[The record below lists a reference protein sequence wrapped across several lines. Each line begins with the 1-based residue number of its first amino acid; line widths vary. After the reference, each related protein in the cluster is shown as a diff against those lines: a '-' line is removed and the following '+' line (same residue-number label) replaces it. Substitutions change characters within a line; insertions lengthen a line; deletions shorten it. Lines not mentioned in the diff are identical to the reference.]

1 MHLLPRSHLSLG
13 LSLLALLATAQQALA
28 VCSATNKCGRDS
40 PCCSSAGF
48 CGSTAEYCLAACNPS
63 GSLSPSSCAAMPTC
77 QDQHIDF
84 TTTARP
90 YVALSTFRGDAS
102 QAPLTLDSGSVRTS
116 TEGIVLELSKANQAE
131 GTVLSTTR
139 YLLYG
144 EITAVMKH
152 ENNNGIVAALISMSP
167 TYDEID
173 WEFTKSSQQEVETN
187 FFWTGVTNNDHNA
200 KSITP
205 SRLPSGFS
213 TKQFHSYTVQW
224 TPDSITWLID
234 GSEVRS
240 IQKSARKT
248 KKKGQSYYEFPA
260 TPSRVQLSLWCAG
273 CPGNAKGTRQW
284 AGGKPDWSK
293 ADSKATF
300 TTTVKSLT
308 IKCNTPAALQS
319 YPALTYTSAKDAST
333 GESKVV
339 GTNRK
344 TTL

>member
-1 MHLLPRSHLSLG
+1 MQGLLPRLVT
-13 LSLLALLATAQQALA
+13 LSLLLLATVNQVSA

-40 PCCSSAGF
+40 PCCSSAGY

-77 QDQHIDF
+77 QDQTIDF
-84 TTTARP
+84 TSNKRP
-90 YVALSTFRGDAS
+90 YVALSTYRGDAS

-116 TEGIVLELSKANQAE
+116 SEGLILELSKANQAE
-131 GTVLSTTR
+131 GTVLSSTR
-139 YLLYG
+139 YFYYG
-144 EITAVMKH
+144 EITATMKH
-152 ENNNGIVAALISMSP
+152 ENNNGIVAAFITMSP

-173 WEFTKSSQQEVETN
+173 WEFTKSSQKEVETN
-187 FFWTGVTNNDHNA
+187 FFWTGQTNNDQNA
-200 KSITP
+200 KTIST

-213 TKQFHSYTVQW
+213 TKDFHAYTVKW

-240 IQKSARKT
+240 VQKTARRT
-248 KKKGQSYYEFPA
+248 RKKGQSYYEYPA

-273 CPGNAKGTRQW
+273 CSGNAKGTRQW

-293 ADSKATF
+293 ADSKGTF
-300 TTTVKSLT
+300 TTTIKTLS
-308 IKCNTPAALQS
+308 IKCDTPSAVSSSSALAYS
-319 YPALTYTSAKDAST
+319 SAKDAAT